1 MIRKKYVKRV
11 LCALL
16 LIVLFFVTVSMIS
29 SVIIFQAIYPRYDEP
44 NAFTLRYEELDS
56 AAYPRE
62 ELSFRSGENRLNA
75 YCYHCADPEGLVVIA
90 AGMGDG
96 ASAHLSE
103 MMEFV
108 NGGFDVFC
116 YDATG
121 VGDSEG
127 RGIVGLSQPGIDLR
141 AALDYIGSDEDLNR
155 LPVLLY
161 AHSAGGY
168 GAITC
173 VGDYDRIKAAVVMC
187 AFESPVELMLV
198 SARERVGI
206 LADIEYP
213 FMALEN
219 SFLFGEKADVSAA
232 GCLKNCDIPVLILE
246 GEEDEII
253 PVSLRLSSYQDE
265 IKNPLVSFREISAG
279 HTGLWLSDEAQAY
292 REAYADEAQ
301 ANLIKANET
310 DEAFMREI
318 LAFYHDAIR

>member
-1 MIRKKYVKRV
+1 MKQKRTVKRV

-29 SVIIFQAIYPRYDEP
+29 SVIIFQAIYPRHDEP

-62 ELSFRSGENRLNA
+62 EISFSSKENRLTA
-75 YCYHCADPEGLVVIA
+75 YCYHCADPKGLVVIA

-103 MMEFV
+103 MMGFID
-108 NGGFDVFC
+108 GGFDVFC

-121 VGDSEG
+121 VGESEG
-127 RGIVGLSQPGIDLR
+127 KGIVGLSQPGIDLR
-141 AALDYIGSDEDLNR
+141 AALDYIGGDEELNR

-219 SFLFGEKADVSAA
+219 SFLFGEMADIRASER
-232 GCLKNCDIPVLILE
+232 LKNCRIPVMLIE
-246 GEEDEII
+246 GEDDDLI
-253 PVSLRLSSYQDE
+253 PEKLRLSSYRDV
-265 IKNPLVSFREISAG
+265 IDNPLVSFREVDTG
-279 HTGLWLSDEAQAY
+279 HSGLWLSDEAEAY
-292 REAYADEAQ
+292 REAHDGDSQ
-301 ANLIKANET
+301 PDLIKANET
-310 DEAFMREI
+310 DSSFMREI
-318 LAFYHDAIR
+318 LTFYDDAIR